1 MSSNLLPNTLTC
13 LIRPLARGSH
23 FNYCDEIFNILLLSL
38 NHTLIFFMV
47 FEYFSNNY
55 FMNRLL
61 NKLFG
66 SNFIYISTDK
76 INTYAQSVYNNNLM
90 FID

>member
-1 MSSNLLPNTLTC
+1 
-13 LIRPLARGSH
+13 
-23 FNYCDEIFNILLLSL
+23 
-38 NHTLIFFMV
+38 
-47 FEYFSNNY
+47 
-55 FMNRLL
+55 MNRLL